1 MITINLILSSM
12 LAMLIWII
20 QVVHYPSFRFVD
32 EKLFSSF
39 HSFHSRSISY
49 LVMPLLILEL
59 IVTATL
65 VSKLPTNLL
74 VLASSFLAAG
84 IWFITFFVSVPC
96 HNILSKTHDSKTIEK
111 LIKTNWIRTLLWT
124 SKMVLAVYLYL
135 EVTHE

>member
-1 MITINLILSSM
+1 M

-32 EKLFSSF
+32 EKRFSSF

-49 LVMPLLILEL
+49 LVMPLMILEL

-74 VLASSFLAAG
+74 VIASALITAG
-84 IWFITFFVSVPC
+84 IWSLTFFVSVPC
-96 HNILSKTHDSKTIEK
+96 HNILSKTHDPKTIDK
-111 LIKTNWIRTLLWT
+111 LIKTNWPRTFLWT
-124 SKMVLAVYLYL
+124 SKMVLAVYLYIKA
-135 EVTHE
+135 THE